1 MFTAVGAL
9 EKPAV
14 ARAAD
19 DRPGLAFESRHPR
32 VNNIRIAGLQ
42 LDIHCAYAV
51 GNEQNLAPGLSA
63 VRGFEDAALSIRF
76 ESVDLRRDPND
87 VRIRRMNENRS
98 NLDRLEEA
106 DELPG
111 HPTSDR

>member
-1 MFTAVGAL
+1 MDPIRFGGRDGEIRFADQFVRQSRGDLCEMFTAVGAL

-51 GNEQNLAPGLSA
+51 GNEQDLAPGLSA

-76 ESVDLRRDPND
+76 ESVALRRD
-87 VRIRRMNENRS
+87 
-98 NLDRLEEA
+98 
-106 DELPG
+106 
-111 HPTSDR
+111 